1 MKLLTIGNPKIEK
14 GKKFGFLTSILH
26 LAPHTLS
33 GWNVCPM
40 ASKGC
45 AMSCLNTAG
54 RGGMIKLGETTNCI
68 QTVRISRT
76 RMFFME
82 REKFMTQLA
91 DEIRSAISLAQKND
105 LTPVFRLNG
114 TSDLRWEIY
123 GVTVD
128 GIDYPNIMSV
138 FSDIQFY
145 DYTAIPN
152 RRISHIHNYHLTF
165 SRKETHTEQDIYDV
179 LANGMNVAVVFG
191 KDAPKIRL
199 FKSLEQKLAD
209 KAKRDAARERNI
221 DKPKKPYQ
229 PRKVDLSWVPNTYA
243 GFPTYHGDNNDLR
256 FMDPKGVVVALT
268 AKGPA
273 KYDTSG
279 FVVFVETNGKPKN
292 SLSDFVR
299 ELKVA

>member
-54 RGGMIKLGETTNCI
+54 RGGMIKLGETTNYI
-68 QTVRISRT
+68 QQARITRT
-76 RMFFME
+76 RMFFEE
-82 REKFMTQLA
+82 REKFMAQLV
-91 DEIRSAISLAQKND
+91 DEIRSAISLAEKND

-114 TSDLRWEIY
+114 TSDLRWEIF

-128 GIDYPNIMSV
+128 GVDYPNIMAV
-138 FSDIQFY
+138 FPNIQFY

-152 RRISHIHNYHLTF
+152 RRIAHIPNYHLTF
-165 SRKETHTEQDIYDV
+165 SRKETHTEQDVYDV

-199 FKSLEQKLAD
+199 FKSLAQKLAERS
-209 KAKRDAARERNI
+209 KRDAARERNA
-221 DKPKKPYQ
+221 DKPKKSYQ
-229 PRKVDLSWVPNTYA
+229 PRKIDLSWVPENYA
-243 GFPTYHGDNNDLR
+243 GFPTHHGDNSDLR
-256 FMDPKGVVVALT
+256 FMDPKGVVVALV
-268 AKGPA
+268 AKGAA

-279 FVVFVETNGKPKN
+279 FVVFVKTISEVKKTI
-292 SLSDFVR
+292 SDFMK
-299 ELKVA
+299 ELV